1 MTQVTGTGNGV
12 NQARGECSVC
22 PTIFGVAF
30 SLHIPLAARLFLVFL
45 LKRTSIVLGYVLFA
59 FLLIEKIK
67 VGPAHC
73 KVLAQVPFSITKLSR
88 PGLSKPAFTQK

>member
-1 MTQVTGTGNGV
+1 MF
-12 NQARGECSVC
+12 C

-67 VGPAHC
+67 IGPAHC
-73 KVLAQVPFSITKLSR
+73 KVLAQVVGFPSFDYQTKEA
-88 PGLSKPAFTQK
+88 GFV